1 MTKSIFKSIA
11 KGILIGTLLFLVPH
25 IILSFLIFFLLFR
38 LFMGR
43 KMRQCKSDYRNA
55 FMDKI
60 RQMSDEEYTQF
71 KNNQHCHC

>member
-11 KGILIGTLLFLVPH
+11 KGILIGTLFFLVPH
-25 IILSFLIFFLLFR
+25 ILLSFLIFFLLFR

-71 KNNQHCHC
+71 KSKQHSHC